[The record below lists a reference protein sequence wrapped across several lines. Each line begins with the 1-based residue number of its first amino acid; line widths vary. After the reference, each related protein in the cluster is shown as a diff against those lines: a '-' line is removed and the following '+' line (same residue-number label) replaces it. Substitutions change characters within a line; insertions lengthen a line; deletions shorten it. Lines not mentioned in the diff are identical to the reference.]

1 MTNREK
7 FIKTLKCEPV
17 GGQVPTFEL
26 VFFLTMEKFG
36 KVHPSHRF
44 YEQWNQMSLSE
55 KKLHMNEMAQ
65 LYVDTAK
72 AYGHSAIFIHPNP
85 GDLENTQWL
94 LELIREK
101 TGDEYYIM
109 MHGDPTWAIP
119 DGEGMMEFSMR
130 MYEDAEGL
138 NAESAARVEQSLEL
152 ARKLDEKG
160 HLLDGFAL
168 CSDYCFNVNPF
179 FSPDN
184 FDEFIVPY
192 LKEVITEYRKM
203 GYYTIK
209 HTDGNIMPIVK
220 QMADCGPDA
229 IHSLDPQGGVSIPE
243 VRKIIGNDIAL
254 VGNVNC
260 GLLQTGTEEECRQD
274 VLRALR
280 EGMANGR
287 GYIFS
292 TSNCVYT
299 GLPLERY
306 EMMMDLW
313 KKYGN
318 YDHYE
323 VNFGENNTNTNEA

>member
-1 MTNREK
+1 MTNRER
-7 FIKTLKCEPV
+7 FIRTLKCEPI

-26 VFFLTMEKFG
+26 VFFLTMEAFG

-44 YEQWNQMSLSE
+44 YEQWNQMSYRERS
-55 KKLHMNEMAQ
+55 LHMNEMAQ
-65 LYVDTAK
+65 LYIDTAK
-72 AYGHSAIFIHPNP
+72 RYGHSAIFIHPNP
-85 GDLENTQWL
+85 GDAGSIQWL

-101 TGDEYYIM
+101 SGDEYYIM

-119 DGEGMMEFSMR
+119 DGENMMEFSAR
-130 MYEDAEGL
+130 MFDEPEKL
-138 NAESAARVEQSLEL
+138 NEESRIRLEQSLEL
-152 ARKLDEKG
+152 AAKLDEKG

-179 FSPDN
+179 FSPDA
-184 FDEFIVPY
+184 FDELIAPF
-192 LKEVITEYRKM
+192 LKEVIAEYRKL

-209 HTDGNIMPIVK
+209 HTDGNIMPILK
-220 QMADCGPDA
+220 QIADCRPDA

-243 VRKIIGNDIAL
+243 VRKIVGPEIAL

-260 GLLQTGTEEECRQD
+260 GLLQTGTDEECRQD

-280 EGMANGR
+280 EGMAAGR

-306 EMMMDLW
+306 EMMMELW
-313 KKYGN
+313 RQYGS
-318 YDHYE
+318 YE
-323 VNFGENNTNTNEA
+323 GSQLL